1 MLIYEL
7 SVLFPFSE
15 KVNIVVGRNGAGKS
29 NFFSAIRFVLSDA
42 YTSLS
47 RTERQKLL
55 HEGSS
60 TTATF
65 SAYVEIVF
73 DNSDGRIPTGRN
85 EVILRRTIGA
95 KKDDYSL
102 DRKTTTKAEVMSL
115 LESAGF
121 SRSNPFFIVPQGRI
135 TSLTNQQDSERLEL
149 LKEIAGTRVYED
161 RKQESEKIMGET
173 EQKKHKIDELLVYID
188 ERLEELEEEK
198 KELKEF
204 QVADKERRCTE
215 YCIYQ
220 RDLEEV
226 KEALDQVGPTSDR
239 VPQAANLTWCCAD

>member
-1 MLIYEL
+1 M
-7 SVLFPFSE
+7 
-15 KVNIVVGRNGAGKS
+15 
-29 NFFSAIRFVLSDA
+29 LSDA
-42 YTSLS
+42 YTSLN
-47 RTERQKLL
+47 RDERQKLL

-60 TTATF
+60 ATATF

-102 DRKTTTKAEVMSL
+102 DRKSTTKAEVMSL

-135 TSLTNQQDSERLEL
+135 ASLTNQKDSERLEL

-161 RKQESEKIMGET
+161 RKQESEKIMAET
-173 EQKKHKIDELLVYID
+173 EQKQLKIDELLEFID

-226 KEALDQVGPTSDR
+226 KEALDQVRTDSRVLLALGTLLKLPLYLRLTMTGSMNRGKPTKCGKPHQLEKPR
-239 VPQAANLTWCCAD
+239 